1 MTNTSELGWCLVEI
15 AISVFVDGFEQSE
28 FLCLGSPVSQ
38 RHRQSF
44 SSLARCGSSRHLLEI
59 RALGPWA
66 PGPLGPWAPGPLGPW
81 APALTLSTI
90 YAPGCTLRPAPGR
103 RPRVEANATSAK
115 EFLMIEKLSRARG
128 QLRSK
133 NEASQLETCDRQPK

>member
-66 PGPLGPWAPGPLGPW
+66 SGPLGPW
-81 APALTLSTI
+81 APALMLSTI

-133 NEASQLETCDRQPK
+133 NDASQLETCDRQPK